1 MPPFGAGPENM
12 GILSTKTRDPS
23 ESTMSLGDHLE
34 ELRARIILAL
44 LGLAVGTVASLIFGK
59 HIIHF
64 IERPYHNAF
73 KESKSEGDDK
83 ADINDLAA
91 AFGLRL
97 AAAVDADPNMGPA
110 DPNAVKFAQKA
121 YAATV
126 EEWLDKGFF
135 EERLGKGRG
144 AAVAPR
150 LQTLAP
156 TDGFVSYMKISLIA
170 GLVLSAPWVFYQ
182 LWMFVA
188 AGLYSKERRYVHV
201 AVPFST
207 VLFVC
212 GALFFLLFVAPLA
225 MSFFIK
231 FNRSFLGVNSHF
243 TFQNYISFVTMLML
257 VFGAGFQ
264 MPIAIFILI
273 KTGLVSVEAL
283 RKARKFVLLGMFF
296 IAAVVTPPD
305 VISQVGLAI
314 PLYLLYEL
322 GILLGYLSLR
332 KEKKAEEK
340 ESPPSEP
347 DVY

>member
-1 MPPFGAGPENM
+1 MSPFGAGPESM
-12 GILSTKTRDPS
+12 GIFSTKTRDPS

-44 LGLAVGTVASLIFGK
+44 LGLAIGTVVSLVFGK
-59 HIIHF
+59 YIIRF

-73 KESKSEGDDK
+73 KEKKSGEDDK
-83 ADINDLAA
+83 ADVNDLVV
-91 AFGLRL
+91 AFGARL
-97 AAAVDADPNMGPA
+97 AAAVDADPNMA
-110 DPNAVKFAQKA
+110 SLDANAVKFAEKA
-121 YAATV
+121 YAAAL
-126 EEWLDKGFF
+126 EELLDKGLF
-135 EERLGKGRG
+135 EDRDGKGRE

-156 TDGFVSYMKISLIA
+156 TDGFVSYMKISLIS
-170 GLVLSAPWVFYQ
+170 GLVFSAPWVFYQ

-188 AGLYSKERRYVHV
+188 AGLYSKERRYVHT

-225 MSFFIK
+225 MKFFVK
-231 FNRSFLGVNSHF
+231 FNRSFLDVNSYF
-243 TFQNYISFVTMLML
+243 TFRDYISFVTMLML

-264 MPIAIFILI
+264 TPIAIFILV
-273 KTGLVSVEAL
+273 KTRLVSVAAL
-283 RKARKFVLLGMFF
+283 RKARKFVLLGIFF
-296 IAAVVTPPD
+296 IAAVATPPD
-305 VISQVGLAI
+305 VISQVGLAV